1 MSIELLPF
9 SAFALESCT
18 APAPAPG
25 EAPTLTLQLA
35 IATTRSGLH
44 PMAGTMSTEM
54 GFHIA
59 PNAERAAILAA
70 DASPV
75 TITFAV

>member
-18 APAPAPG
+18 APSAAPG

-35 IATTRSGLH
+35 IATSRAGLH
-44 PMAGTMSTEM
+44 PTAGTMSTD
-54 GFHIA
+54 GNYHIV
-59 PNAERAAILAA
+59 PNGERAAILAA
-70 DASPV
+70 DASPL
-75 TITFAV
+75 TITFS